1 MRCVHFAIFDCNLQ
15 THHVL
20 FSVHKKV
27 DVFWIV
33 FSRLFH
39 SSTKVQIVS
48 KPFSY
53 DPVFTECIDLCTNM
67 LEIVAFG
74 GNLYTALRG
83 YLCFVRAKARSLN
96 EPPSS
101 I

>member
-1 MRCVHFAIFDCNLQ
+1 MGCVHFAIFDCNLQ

-39 SSTKVQIVS
+39 SSAKVQIVS

-74 GNLYTALRG
+74 GICIPRCEGTCVLY
-83 YLCFVRAKARSLN
+83 
-96 EPPSS
+96 EPRPGV
-101 I
+101 